1 MMKNLSLVLN
11 LILLAAVGYL
21 YYYNFS
27 GKKSAKGALKNENSA
42 IMNDSN
48 CSRPPIA
55 YVELDSL
62 NENITYIKDKRK
74 ELDIEQKAIESEW
87 EEGYKGLEA
96 QKNNFL
102 KKGAAIT
109 QDEAQQFQ
117 SQLMQQQQ
125 KVDAKKQDQSQKL
138 SEKSFGFMDDIQKR
152 LKEFLTEYN
161 KEKKYMYILTTGT
174 GLDYMVYK
182 DPAMN
187 ITDDVIKGMN
197 EKMKALTK
205 R

>member
-1 MMKNLSLVLN
+1 MAKNLSLVLN
-11 LILLAAVGYL
+11 LVLLAAVGYL

-27 GKKSAKGALKNENSA
+27 GRKTNKGPVKNENYA
-42 IMNDSN
+42 ATVDSN
-48 CSRPPIA
+48 CKRPPIA

-74 ELDIEQKAIESEW
+74 ELDIEQKAIEEQW
-87 EEGYKGLEA
+87 QDGYRGLEA
-96 QKNNFL
+96 KKNNFL

-109 QDEAQQFQ
+109 QEEAQDFQ
-117 SQLMQQQQ
+117 GKLMQEQQQ
-125 KVDAKKQDQSQKL
+125 IDNKKQELSQKL
-138 SEKSFGFMDDIQKR
+138 SEKSFSFMDDIQKR

-182 DPAMN
+182 DTSLN
-187 ITDDVIKGMN
+187 ITNDVIKGMN
-197 EKMKALTK
+197 EKMKGLAK
-205 R
+205 